1 MSLEEKY
8 LINQARIAEKRAKAL
23 EIERDQLLAEVKQ
36 LRTVLGGVLPYVAT
50 QAVGC
55 HGDKCREPWCISCN
69 GDDEAHAEAAKA
81 LAAYQVAH
89 TAWAADQESG
99 AA

>member
-8 LINQARIAEKRAKAL
+8 LINQARIAEGRAKAL
-23 EIERDQLLAEVKQ
+23 EIERDQLRAEVKR
-36 LRTVLGGVLPYVAT
+36 LRAVLGGVLPYVAT
-50 QAVGC
+50 QAIGC
-55 HGDKCREPWCISCN
+55 HGDKCREPWCTSCN
-69 GDDEAHAEAAKA
+69 GDDEAHAEAEKA

-89 TAWAADQESG
+89 TALAANRESG